1 MSDPSVPAVPRS
13 SGGGPSPNVPRS
25 TRTRSVHDAPALV
38 WISKAPY
45 RDISTL
51 IPFGAGG
58 PELGSAEELRPADVG
73 ALEAPTAPCAHATKS
88 AAHTDSLARDPS
100 VTDAPRQRPG

>member
-45 RDISTL
+45 RDIPTL

-58 PELGSAEELRPADVG
+58 PELGSAKEVRPAGAG
-73 ALEAPTAPCAHATKS
+73 ALEAPTAPLAHATQS
-88 AAHTDSLARDPS
+88 APHTDRPARDPS
-100 VTDAPRQRPG
+100 VTHAHRPRPG

>member
-45 RDISTL
+45 RDIPTL

-58 PELGSAEELRPADVG
+58 PELGSAKEVRPAGAG
-73 ALEAPTAPCAHATKS
+73 ALAAPPAPSAAATNNAAPTDHPAREPHGTHAQ
-88 AAHTDSLARDPS
+88 P
-100 VTDAPRQRPG
+100 QR